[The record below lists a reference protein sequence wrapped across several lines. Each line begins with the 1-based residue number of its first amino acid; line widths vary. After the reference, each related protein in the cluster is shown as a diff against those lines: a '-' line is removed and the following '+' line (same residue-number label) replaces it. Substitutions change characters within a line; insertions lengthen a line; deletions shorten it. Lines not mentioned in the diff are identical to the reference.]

1 MKKSFRLL
9 QTLALSLVSVIATN
23 ITTTFASERVVK
35 IQIDSVSATINGETA
50 TMDVAP
56 YIENGNTMIPI
67 RFVAN
72 ALDISDENISYDD
85 PTRTVHIVKDDTTKF
100 VFQIDSGT
108 IITVI
113 NGEEVERVMAND
125 AQAEI
130 KDSRTFI
137 PFRELANSFELDIEW
152 DNDTRTVTLIGQVE
166 EEIIETIEET
176 IENTEELEEVQEV
189 GFIDVNEFIRENVEK
204 GDIESIL
211 GPSASEV
218 AAAEALANGTT
229 NNSSSD
235 FSDSNGFVDVND
247 YINANVNIDGSTTS
261 SNDSFTSSSGE
272 IDLDAYMNAIMGSNN
287 SYNNYYTGVND
298 GENVGFDIDAFLNG
312 SDEDDYDEDD
322 YYYYNSNYDNDDY
335 SNNSDY

>member
-1 MKKSFRLL
+1 MKKSFRLI
-9 QTLALSLVSVIATN
+9 QTLALSLVSVFATN
-23 ITTTFASERVVK
+23 LATTFASERVVK

-166 EEIIETIEET
+166 EEIIEET
-176 IENTEELEEVQEV
+176 IETTEEVQEVQEV

-229 NNSSSD
+229 NNNNSSD

-247 YINANVNIDGSTTS
+247 YINANVHIDGSTTS

-287 SYNNYYTGVND
+287 NYYTGVND

-312 SDEDDYDEDD
+312 SDDDEDDYYDDD
-322 YYYYNSNYDNDDY
+322 YYYYNSNYENDY
-335 SNNSDY
+335 